1 MAAAGVAGRQALRSL
16 YSVKRWLNSPEK
28 ALHRIASHRIASTP
42 PLSISSSP
50 PARLLSPAVNTMA
63 TPNLRLALSVW
74 LLAGSL
80 LLAEATYYR
89 HHRYVPHF
97 RYREHSANME
107 NLLPEVSNPAPDR
120 SQSMIPEVF
129 HPAPEVIHP
138 IPEAFHPVPEVVHPA
153 PEVYQPAPEPPNPVN
168 MSRVFYGVMFDAG
181 STGSR
186 IHIYKFIQK
195 DPGEYCSLS
204 LALPSLPLSNQ

>member
-1 MAAAGVAGRQALRSL
+1 
-16 YSVKRWLNSPEK
+16 
-28 ALHRIASHRIASTP
+28 
-42 PLSISSSP
+42 
-50 PARLLSPAVNTMA
+50 MA
-63 TPNLRLALSVW
+63 TPSSLLTLSVW

-80 LLAEATYYR
+80 FSEATYYR

-97 RYREHSANME
+97 YRYREHSANTE
-107 NLLPEVSNPAPDR
+107 NLLPEVSNPLPEA
-120 SQSMIPEVF
+120 SQPGVPTFPVIPEVF

-153 PEVYQPAPEPPNPVN
+153 PEPYQPPEVYQPVPEASSPVN
-168 MSRVFYGVMFDAG
+168 VSRVFYGVMFDAG

-195 DPGEYCSLS
+195 DPGECNTLSPSLS
-204 LALPSLPLSNQ
+204 LSGSAGLCTCCWLPLCLLAVRSFSVCCKDKHAPCTVHAGQCSF